1 MSLKDE
7 LKVQIRKATLAKDT
21 FTNSILKVILGEIE
35 LAESRKGSITEQESQ
50 KIVSKLVESN
60 KETLAVMKTTD
71 ARYQVLVDENTL
83 METLIPK
90 SLNKEEVMEMI
101 KSDEELYNNILSS
114 NHAGKSIGAAM
125 KLFKANG
132 TTINGKDVSACVMEI
147 MMLAP

>member
-90 SLNKEEVMEMI
+90 SLNKAEVMEII
-101 KSDEELYNNILSS
+101 KSDKELYNTILSS

-125 KLFKANG
+125 KLFKMNG
-132 TTINGKDVSACVMEI
+132 SIVNGKDVSACVMKI
-147 MMLAP
+147 MMLAK